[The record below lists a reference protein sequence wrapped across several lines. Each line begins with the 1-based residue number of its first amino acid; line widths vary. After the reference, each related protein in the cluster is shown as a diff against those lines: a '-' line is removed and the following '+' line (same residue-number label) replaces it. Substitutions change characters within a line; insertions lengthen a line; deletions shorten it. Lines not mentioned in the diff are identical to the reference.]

1 MKLII
6 KSFFLIYFFTIS
18 SCFSQLDVKKTNDS
32 IMSVYKT
39 DPQNALAFLKNL
51 NKGIAKSDSYNKGL
65 TTSNIAI
72 VYRELGDLENAKNLS
87 QEALRI
93 TKDDLVK
100 ASAYNNIGAVNR
112 SLGLYE
118 DALKNYLLALSI
130 YEKKNSLKNQT
141 TVINNIGNV
150 YSYLGMDDKAL
161 EYFNKAKDNSI
172 KLDDK
177 KGQSEAFNNI
187 AIIYANEGKLKEALD
202 YFKFSLN
209 IEKDLKDKR
218 GIAESANNVGSVFY
232 YMQEIDS
239 ALYYI
244 RYSVAI
250 EKSIKNY
257 TAVSSSYNNI
267 ATILI
272 ENNRADEAKKYIDS
286 AYSIAVEAKTTTD
299 IEAALETYSNYFEAK
314 NDLKSALLFQ
324 KKYNAFKD
332 STLNIETRNRV
343 AELEIKYETEKKENQ
358 ILQQRAE
365 IAEKDLQVK
374 RRNTLIF
381 GSLGLALILGLL
393 GYLLYNQQKLK
404 NRQLIKEGELK
415 SALARIETQNKL
427 QEQRLRI
434 SRDLHDNIGAQ
445 LTFIISSIDNL
456 KYGFTDISEKLNTKL
471 SGISRFTSQ
480 TIYELRDTIWAMNKE
495 SITYDDLKARIAN
508 FIEQAKNASERTQFN
523 FNIEDNV
530 DQSHVFTSVEGMN
543 MYRIIQEA
551 VNNALK
557 YALADKIE
565 VNISREK
572 NQYHIEISDNGKGY
586 DPASTEMG
594 NGLNNMKKRSRE
606 IGGDIAFISKI
617 DKGTKVIL
625 NLPVRGEL

>member
-1 MKLII
+1 MR
-6 KSFFLIYFFTIS
+6 FLIKCFFFIYLFTS
-18 SCFSQLDVKKTNDS
+18 FNCFSQSNVRKANDS
-32 IMSVYKT
+32 IMSVHKT
-39 DPQNALAFLKNL
+39 DPQKALAFLKNL
-51 NKGIAKSDSYNKGL
+51 NKNIGKNSSYDKGL

-72 VYRELGDLENAKNLS
+72 IYRELGDFENAKKLS
-87 QEALRI
+87 QRALSI
-93 TKDDLVK
+93 TNDDIVK

-118 DALKNYLLALSI
+118 EALENYLLALTI
-130 YEKKNSLKNQT
+130 YEKSNSLKNET

-150 YSYLGMDDKAL
+150 YSYLGMTTKAL

-172 KLDDK
+172 KLNDK

-187 AIIYANEGKLKEALD
+187 AIIYANEGELQEALD

-209 IEKDLKDKR
+209 IEKDLKDKK
-218 GIAESANNVGSVFY
+218 GTAESLNNVGAVFY

-244 RYSVAI
+244 RQSVAI

-257 TAVSSSYNNI
+257 TAISSSYNNI

-272 ENNRADEAKKYIDS
+272 ENNRADEAKEFIDS
-286 AYSIAVEAKTTTD
+286 AYAIAVEEKTTVD
-299 IEAALETYSNYFEAK
+299 IEAALEIYANYYEAK
-314 NDLKSALLFQ
+314 NDLKSALKFR
-324 KKYNAFKD
+324 KEYSAFKD
-332 STLNIETRNRV
+332 STLNVETNNKV

-358 ILQQRAE
+358 ILQQRAQM
-365 IAEKDLQVK
+365 AEKDLQVK
-374 RRNTLIF
+374 RRDSIIF

-404 NRQLIKEGELK
+404 NRQLQKEGELK
-415 SALARIETQNKL
+415 SALAKIETQNKL

-456 KYGFTDISEKLNTKL
+456 KYGFADIGQKLGKKL
-471 SGISRFTSQ
+471 SGISDFTSQ

-495 SITYDDLKARIAN
+495 SITFEDLHARIAN
-508 FIEQAKNASERTQFN
+508 FIENAKNASEQTEFS
-523 FNIEDNV
+523 FSIEENV
-530 DQSHVFTSVEGMN
+530 NPGHVFTSLEGMN
-543 MYRIIQEA
+543 IYRIIQEA

-557 YALADKIE
+557 YASAEKVE
-565 VNISREK
+565 VNISQLG
-572 NQYHIEISDNGKGY
+572 NFYNVEISDNGKGF
-586 DPASTEMG
+586 DLSSAEMG

-606 IGGDIAFISKI
+606 MGGKIEFLSKEN
-617 DKGTKVIL
+617 KGTKVSL
-625 NLPVRGEL
+625 KFPLK